1 VGRATYRKVDRGML
15 PGLLI
20 SAECSNLDGTLFK
33 VECEGIPV
41 SYQGEQKNQKKSQIL
56 SS

>member
-1 VGRATYRKVDRGML
+1 
-15 PGLLI
+15 
-20 SAECSNLDGTLFK
+20 LFK

-41 SYQGEQKNQKKSQIL
+41 SYQGEQKNEKESQIL

>member
-33 VECEGIPV
+33 VECEGIPE